1 MMLCPDAVI
10 TRPSPSVDRLAITAL
25 CGIRRSHAHRR
36 LSQHRA
42 CPRPARSF
50 AFNSGRAFAPDVL
63 GPRSII
69 QSFSPRGETHLPS
82 HMAQGCGAG
91 AKGSQTQSRQKR
103 SRPLRAASRREV
115 RAKWMSSVF
124 WTAGAEAGHQAS
136 CWCVHPASDFS
147 LDFRIHTRALASER
161 MCYKSAYEKVPRS
174 LYSEDKQSPAASV
187 YPPTVIAPDT
197 YMRRWTGVNQCVPPS
212 LESL

>member
-1 MMLCPDAVI
+1 
-10 TRPSPSVDRLAITAL
+10 
-25 CGIRRSHAHRR
+25 
-36 LSQHRA
+36 
-42 CPRPARSF
+42 
-50 AFNSGRAFAPDVL
+50 
-63 GPRSII
+63 
-69 QSFSPRGETHLPS
+69 
-82 HMAQGCGAG
+82 
-91 AKGSQTQSRQKR
+91 
-103 SRPLRAASRREV
+103 
-115 RAKWMSSVF
+115 MSSVF

-197 YMRRWTGVNQCVPPS
+197 YIHETLDWSQSVRAS
-212 LESL
+212 LS